1 MADSGFENAGNQEL
15 REIVAALM
23 VKIGE
28 VNAMKTQVESVKS
41 AIGATNQR
49 INRIKVT
56 GVGHS
61 GTAENMRFEAAQIGG
76 GDGDGSVSVLDNAA
90 YVTFNGTVYK
100 DNTIFGIVGTPL

>member
-28 VNAMKTQVESVKS
+28 VNALKAQVEALKS
-41 AIGATNQR
+41 ANDVTNQR

-56 GVGHS
+56 GEGHS
-61 GTAENMRFEAAQIGG
+61 GTGENMRFEAAQLGG
-76 GDGDGSVSVLDNAA
+76 GDGDGSVSILDDAA
-90 YVTFNGTVYK
+90 YVTFNGTVYEN
-100 DNTIFGIVGTPL
+100 NTIFGIVGTPV